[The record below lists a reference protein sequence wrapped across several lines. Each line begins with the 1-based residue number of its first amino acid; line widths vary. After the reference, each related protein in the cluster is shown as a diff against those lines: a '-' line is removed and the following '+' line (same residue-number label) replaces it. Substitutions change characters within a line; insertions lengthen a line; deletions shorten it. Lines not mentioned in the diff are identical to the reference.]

1 MEHSLSDQFTLLLD
15 LISELYPNTDD
26 EVVLADKDYL
36 TKWAVALLVFETQ
49 NMADQPNVDD
59 CEFILNLSTY
69 QHLSFVIARRFYASH
84 DPQDTGNRFDYGKER
99 KSRESIREKIK
110 ALTDTIV
117 EFYTSHADQLLGD
130 HHVEPLVAPP
140 VAPQEERRRA
150 NTSADNT
157 LAERRL
163 RLVASQS
170 DFHSALDHNH
180 TCADDLSQS
189 EQGNSDQGELVSMAL
204 PSSSPISEDEESDIE
219 LADVAISKEN
229 AENSIVAQAEGRS
242 EEKFR

>member
-15 LISELYPNTDD
+15 LISELYPNTDN
-26 EVVLADKDYL
+26 EVVLTDKDYL
-36 TKWAVALLVFETQ
+36 TKWVVALLVFETQ
-49 NMADQPNVDD
+49 SMADQPNVDD

-110 ALTDTIV
+110 ALTDIIV

-130 HHVEPLVAPP
+130 HHVEPP
-140 VAPQEERRRA
+140 VEPQEERG
-150 NTSADNT
+150 SANT

-170 DFHSALDHNH
+170 DFHSALDHDQSY
-180 TCADDLSQS
+180 ADDLSQS
-189 EQGNSDQGELVSMAL
+189 EHGNSDQGELVSMAL
-204 PSSSPISEDEESDIE
+204 TSSSPISEDEESDNE
-219 LADVAISKEN
+219 VADVTISKEQ
-229 AENSIVAQAEGRS
+229 AENLKVAQAEGRS

>member
-15 LISELYPNTDD
+15 LISELYPNTND

-49 NMADQPNVDD
+49 NMADQPNFDD

-110 ALTDTIV
+110 ALTDIIV
-117 EFYTSHADQLLGD
+117 EFYTSHANQLLGD

-140 VAPQEERRRA
+140 VEPQEERRTV
-150 NTSADNT
+150 NTSA
-157 LAERRL
+157 EPHL
-163 RLVASQS
+163 RLVAYQS
-170 DFHSALDHNH
+170 DFDLALDHDH
-180 TCADDLSQS
+180 TYADDLSQS
-189 EQGNSDQGELVSMAL
+189 EQENGDQGELVSMAL
-204 PSSSPISEDEESDIE
+204 PSPSPISEDGESDTE
-219 LADVAISKEN
+219 LAGVDVLKETEANSKASQRNGE
-229 AENSIVAQAEGRS
+229 A
-242 EEKFR
+242 

>member
-36 TKWAVALLVFETQ
+36 TKWTVALLVFETQ
-49 NMADQPNVDD
+49 NMADQPNVDN
-59 CEFILNLSTY
+59 CEFSLNLSTY

-140 VAPQEERRRA
+140 VEPQEERGSA
-150 NTSADNT
+150 NTSA
-157 LAERRL
+157 EPRL
-163 RLVASQS
+163 RLVACQS
-170 DFHSALDHNH
+170 DFHSALDLDQSY
-180 TCADDLSQS
+180 ADDLSQS
-189 EQGNSDQGELVSMAL
+189 GQGNSDKGELVSMAL
-204 PSSSPISEDEESDIE
+204 SSPSPISEDEESDIE
-219 LADVAISKEN
+219 LADEAISKEN

>member
-26 EVVLADKDYL
+26 EVVLDDMDYL

-49 NMADQPNVDD
+49 NIADQPNVDD

-69 QHLSFVIARRFYASH
+69 QYLSFVIARRFYASH

-110 ALTDTIV
+110 ALTDIIV
-117 EFYTSHADQLLGD
+117 EFYTSHANQLIGD

-140 VAPQEERRRA
+140 VEPQEERRTA
-150 NTSADNT
+150 NTS
-157 LAERRL
+157 AERRL
-163 RLVASQS
+163 RLVACQS
-170 DFHSALDHNH
+170 DFHSALDHDQSY
-180 TCADDLSQS
+180 AEDLSQS
-189 EQGNSDQGELVSMAL
+189 EQENGDQCELVSMAL
-204 PSSSPISEDEESDIE
+204 PSPSPISEDEESDSE
-219 LADVAISKEN
+219 VADVTIPKEQ
-229 AENSIVAQAEGRS
+229 AENLKVAQAEGRS

>member
-117 EFYTSHADQLLGD
+117 EFYTSHTNQLLGD

-140 VAPQEERRRA
+140 VAPQEEHGSA

-170 DFHSALDHNH
+170 DFHSVLDHKH

-204 PSSSPISEDEESDIE
+204 PSPSPISEDEESDIE

-229 AENSIVAQAEGRS
+229 AENSILAQAEGRS